1 MATFTRKDVW
11 KVNQNRPWDPLTEAY
26 AKAVTVMQARPATD
40 PTSWSFQAAI
50 HASYGQA
57 PRGAQWNQC
66 QHQSWYFLPWHRM
79 YLYFFERIVRAAVRT
94 AGGPNDFALPYW
106 NYSEPFPSNTLPQPF
121 RQARLTDGKPNPLF
135 LRPPR
140 RTQSVVNG
148 FQLPSEI
155 TSDASALAQRRFSGP
170 PGPGFG
176 GGKRSPAHFGGS
188 VGALEQT
195 PHNDIHVQIG
205 GTFSGQCQGGYMID
219 PSCAALDPI
228 FWLHHANID
237 RLWNRWVAQGRQNPT
252 DAAWLTQRFTF
263 YDEDGN
269 PITIACADVVNTATQ
284 LEYDYDDATQQQ
296 ILETMDTSEPRGER
310 PPELVAAS
318 AREVDLKGQPVSVP
332 LTTTAGAVAGLSS
345 DAVAAGAPEGIY
357 LNVED
362 IEAAENPGVVYGV
375 YLESAA
381 HTRRHVGNVSLF
393 GVEAMNDPDRVH
405 DGVPG
410 FRHTFDIT
418 GAVASLSDAGEWD
431 PATITVVFEPLK
443 TAPPPGQEPLADL
456 ASAELQ
462 ESSGKPV
469 RIGRVSM
476 FVAR

>member
-1 MATFTRKDVW
+1 M
-11 KVNQNRPWDPLTEAY
+11 
-26 AKAVTVMQARPATD
+26 
-40 PTSWSFQAAI
+40 
-50 HASYGQA
+50 
-57 PRGAQWNQC
+57 
-66 QHQSWYFLPWHRM
+66 
-79 YLYFFERIVRAAVRT
+79 
-94 AGGPNDFALPYW
+94 
-106 NYSEPFPSNTLPQPF
+106 
-121 RQARLTDGKPNPLF
+121 
-135 LRPPR
+135 
-140 RTQSVVNG
+140 
-148 FQLPSEI
+148 
-155 TSDASALAQRRFSGP
+155 
-170 PGPGFG
+170 
-176 GGKRSPAHFGGS
+176 
-188 VGALEQT
+188 
-195 PHNDIHVQIG
+195 
-205 GTFSGQCQGGYMID
+205 
-219 PSCAALDPI
+219 
-228 FWLHHANID
+228 
-237 RLWNRWVAQGRQNPT
+237 WNRWVAQGRQNPT

-332 LTTTAGAVAGLSS
+332 LNTTAGAVAGLSS

-462 ESSGKPV
+462 ESTGKPV